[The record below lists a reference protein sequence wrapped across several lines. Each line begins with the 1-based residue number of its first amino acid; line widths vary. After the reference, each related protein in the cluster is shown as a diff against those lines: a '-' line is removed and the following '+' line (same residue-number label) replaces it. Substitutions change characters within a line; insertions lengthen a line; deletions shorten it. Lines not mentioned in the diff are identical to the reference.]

1 MRRAREGGTIR
12 FVWETLSEPWRACVD
27 LAWEAYRA
35 DSLPIGAVVADA
47 DGRVLAVG
55 RNRIYERS
63 GPAGVVFGHDLA
75 HAELNALL
83 SLDHDAND
91 PRACVLYTTT
101 EPCPLCA
108 GATRMTGVGE
118 LRYASREP
126 WAGSAVMFET
136 VPYLRRRNVRV
147 LGPDDGRL
155 EAVLVALQV
164 ERFLRLKPEILEG
177 FVRLYGEVMPEATRA
192 GERVYHSGLLR
203 AMSEDGAP
211 SPAVVRA
218 LDEEISSDMQANLF
232 DHDH

>member
-1 MRRAREGGTIR
+1 M
-12 FVWETLSEPWRACVD
+12 
-27 LAWEAYRA
+27 
-35 DSLPIGAVVADA
+35 
-47 DGRVLAVG
+47 
-55 RNRIYERS
+55 
-63 GPAGVVFGHDLA
+63 FGHDLA

-83 SLDHDAND
+83 SFDHDAND

-108 GATRMTGVGE
+108 GATRMTDMGE

-126 WAGSAVMFET
+126 WAGSAAMFET
-136 VPYLRRRNVRV
+136 VPYLRRRNVSV

-155 EAVLVALQV
+155 EAVLVALVALQV
-164 ERFLRLKPEILEG
+164 ERFLRLKPEIVEG

-192 GERVYHSGLLR
+192 GKRVYRWGLLR
-203 AMSEDGAP
+203 AMSEDGSP

>member
-1 MRRAREGGTIR
+1 MRRAREGGNIPS
-12 FVWETLSEPWRACVD
+12 VWETLSEPWRACVD

-47 DGRVLAVG
+47 EDRVLAGG

-63 GPAGVVFGHDLA
+63 GPGDVVFGHNVA

-83 SLDHDAND
+83 SLDLDAND
-91 PRACVLYTTT
+91 PHACVLYTTT

-108 GATRMTGVGE
+108 GAMRMTDVGE
-118 LRYASREP
+118 LRYAAREP
-126 WAGSAVMFET
+126 WAGSAAMFET
-136 VPYLRRRNVRV
+136 VPYLRKGSVRV

-155 EAVLVALQV
+155 EALQV

-177 FVRLYGEVMPEATRA
+177 FVRLYEEVMPEATRA
-192 GERVYHSGLLR
+192 GKKVYRSGMLR

-218 LDEEISSDMQANLF
+218 LDKEISSAT
-232 DHDH
+232 